1 MLHIRSWSGGYFAA
15 VDALYTFVIATVA
28 SFIGSLQAGLV
39 NTAVLAHTIQRGR
52 DAGRRMALGGALPE
66 LLYAA
71 LAFQFATWVVQW
83 IGLDRS
89 GVTILVGV
97 LLGIIGLYF
106 AFVFKPQFEVETI
119 PTKASGVRRGLLL
132 GLLNPQLI
140 LFWCGVRL
148 TLTSFGIEGRGVPE
162 LIAFS
167 LGAFVGALIL
177 LFQLV
182 RLGRKAVETWKPSTL
197 RLLFRLVG
205 ALLIISGVVSI
216 LRA

>member
-1 MLHIRSWSGGYFAA
+1 
-15 VDALYTFVIATVA
+15 VDALFLFVIATVA

-52 DAGRRMALGGALPE
+52 DAGRRMAIGGALPE

-71 LAFQFATWVVQW
+71 LAFQFATWAVQW
-83 IGLDRS
+83 MGLDHS
-89 GVTILVGV
+89 GIAVLVGS
-97 LLGIIGLYF
+97 LLIVIGLYF
-106 AFVFKPQFEVETI
+106 AFLFKPRFDMETVPI
-119 PTKASGVRRGLLL
+119 KASGVRKGLVL

-148 TLTSFGIEGRGVPE
+148 SITSFGITGRGLVE
-162 LIAFS
+162 LVAFS
-167 LGAFVGALIL
+167 LGAFTGAIIL

-182 RLGRKAVETWKPSTL
+182 KLGRKAVETWKPSKL
-197 RLLFRLVG
+197 LLLFRSVG
-205 ALLIISGVVSI
+205 ALLIISGIVSI